1 MGRCRVRW
9 HGGASGDLR
18 RRHVLGQPDLR
29 ADRRDRLADDVHP
42 GTNGWGKASMI
53 GMRVGGAFAAEVI
66 LTFLF
71 VLVVLTVTSRIGNSN
86 MAGMA
91 IGLALTIVHL
101 IGIPITGTSVNP
113 ARSFGPAVIVGG
125 TAIRQLWLF
134 IVAPLIGG
142 AIAAGVHLF
151 LVPAES
157 DQALL
162 IPDAATASVGTGT
175 APPRAPVRLNRSGQ
189 VGELR

>member
-1 MGRCRVRW
+1 MGFLVSKRMSFTEALGFWVAQFV
-9 HGGASGDLR
+9 GAL
-18 RRHVLGQPDLR
+18 LGAGALY
-29 ADRRDRLADDVHP
+29 AVFRDTPQYTKANTGL

-86 MAGMA
+86 MAGLA

-125 TAIRQLWLF
+125 EAIRQLWLF

-162 IPDAATASVGTGT
+162 IPDADT
-175 APPRAPVRLNRSGQ
+175 
-189 VGELR
+189 E